1 MFYIFFTKKCSIAK
15 KIIDNNVKIRLFL
28 KYNNLF
34 WSKKMKR
41 VKFDSRIDDVD
52 TISDALLR
60 LYKDKIAQNK
70 DGKIAADQNKA
81 EIMAEIEDLSAR
93 ITSASHRVKKSTSL
107 KNENTVRDTLVR
119 QLEKILIGYANS
131 PLENLSVPAKK
142 LLSAFNKYGVAILR
156 ERQLRKSSLI
166 ASMLDGL
173 DPLKDEIAALPGVFE
188 VIKSL
193 HEAQNTFNSLVD
205 TYAAV
210 KSEKGESAS
219 ELKSKLL
226 DAINEKLVPYMTA
239 MSKLNKEFAE
249 LEAKYDVIISQAKTS
264 STKKKASASKDASA
278 QPAFDDS
285 SAEEHAVFDVFHSFA
300 HKNVL
305 NGMYKAQN
313 WQTKHILAGTD
324 WRYAFVLLSI
334 RFVFGT
340 YFIFSA

>member
-1 MFYIFFTKKCSIAK
+1 
-15 KIIDNNVKIRLFL
+15 
-28 KYNNLF
+28 
-34 WSKKMKR
+34 MKR

-156 ERQLRKSSLI
+156 EPQLRKSSLI
-166 ASMLDGL
+166 ASMLEGL
-173 DPLKDEIAALPGVFE
+173 DPLKDEIAALPGVSE

-226 DAINEKLVPYMTA
+226 NAINEKLVPYMTA

-264 STKKKASASKDASA
+264 STKKKTSASKDTSA

-285 SAEEHAVFDVFHSFA
+285 SAE
-300 HKNVL
+300 
-305 NGMYKAQN
+305 
-313 WQTKHILAGTD
+313 
-324 WRYAFVLLSI
+324 
-334 RFVFGT
+334 
-340 YFIFSA
+340 